1 MIFFMNFSSMTSLKI
16 FSLIKKNVDKDFFFI
31 EVCCEKKIKN
41 FFKDVDLIFMKKN
54 IDFCLLIIIFTKKN

>member
-1 MIFFMNFSSMTSLKI
+1 MNFSSMTSLKI
-16 FSLIKKNVDKDFFFI
+16 FSLMKKNVDKEFFFI

-54 IDFCLLIIIFTKKN
+54 YCFLFINNYIYKKK